1 MSQENIQ
8 ELTLR
13 RASLQSLNQDMENAN
28 GAVEDYI
35 EHLRENGQ
43 EKESSELS
51 TRLKQDEEFNKNFK
65 LAIVETASLL
75 AIIFAKTKDVV
86 VTKDLIKKSKEES
99 FTNMKKMF
107 LEASEK
113 DIAQF
118 SKEFLILSKSET
130 DREIYDMKVHHLE
143 NVKGEDFQMYEEENL
158 SNDNVRKGMVL
169 LSLNSKPYS
178 CKIFECEISSILNNE
193 PTIYT
198 RQSRQCY
205 WCFYTD

>member
-51 TRLKQDEEFNKNFK
+51 TRLKKDEEFNKGFK

-130 DREIYDMKVHHLE
+130 DKEIYDMKVHHLE

-158 SNDNVRKGMVL
+158 SNVL
-169 LSLNSKPYS
+169 TPED
-178 CKIFECEISSILNNE
+178 FESEDE
-193 PTIYT
+193 
-198 RQSRQCY
+198 
-205 WCFYTD
+205 

>member
-51 TRLKQDEEFNKNFK
+51 KRLKKDEEFNKSFK

-130 DREIYDMKVHHLE
+130 DKEIYDMKVHHLE

-158 SNDNVRKGMVL
+158 SNVLTPEDFESEDEYDMEMIKINKIKKKHLDLYEVYRK
-169 LSLNSKPYS
+169 
-178 CKIFECEISSILNNE
+178 EILMQYKGIKGN
-193 PTIYT
+193 
-198 RQSRQCY
+198 
-205 WCFYTD
+205 

>member
-51 TRLKQDEEFNKNFK
+51 TRLKKDEEFNKNFK

-130 DREIYDMKVHHLE
+130 DKEIYDMKVHHLE

-158 SNDNVRKGMVL
+158 SNVLTPEDFESEDEYDMEMIKINKIKKKHLDLYEVYRK
-169 LSLNSKPYS
+169 
-178 CKIFECEISSILNNE
+178 EILMQYKGIKGN
-193 PTIYT
+193 
-198 RQSRQCY
+198 
-205 WCFYTD
+205 

>member
-28 GAVEDYI
+28 EAVEDYI

-51 TRLKQDEEFNKNFK
+51 TRLKKDEEFNKNFK

-130 DREIYDMKVHHLE
+130 DKEIYDMKVHHLE

-158 SNDNVRKGMVL
+158 SNVLTPEDFESEDEYDMEMIKINKIKKKHLDLYEVYRK
-169 LSLNSKPYS
+169 
-178 CKIFECEISSILNNE
+178 EILMQYKGIKGN
-193 PTIYT
+193 
-198 RQSRQCY
+198 
-205 WCFYTD
+205 

>member
-51 TRLKQDEEFNKNFK
+51 TRLKKDEEFNKNFK

-130 DREIYDMKVHHLE
+130 DKEIYDMKVHHLE

-158 SNDNVRKGMVL
+158 SNVLTPEDFESEDEYDMEMIKVNKIKKKHLDLYEVYRK
-169 LSLNSKPYS
+169 
-178 CKIFECEISSILNNE
+178 EILMQYKGIKSN
-193 PTIYT
+193 
-198 RQSRQCY
+198 
-205 WCFYTD
+205 

>member
-51 TRLKQDEEFNKNFK
+51 TRLKKDEEFNKNFK

-130 DREIYDMKVHHLE
+130 DKEIYDMKVHHLE

-158 SNDNVRKGMVL
+158 SNVLTPEDFESEDEYDMEMIKVNKIKKKHLDLYEVYRK
-169 LSLNSKPYS
+169 
-178 CKIFECEISSILNNE
+178 EILMQYKGIKG
-193 PTIYT
+193 T
-198 RQSRQCY
+198 
-205 WCFYTD
+205 

>member
-51 TRLKQDEEFNKNFK
+51 TRLKKDEEFNKSFK

-130 DREIYDMKVHHLE
+130 DKEIYDMKVHHLE

-158 SNDNVRKGMVL
+158 SNVLTPEDFESEDEYDMEMIKINKIKKKHLDLYEVYRK
-169 LSLNSKPYS
+169 
-178 CKIFECEISSILNNE
+178 EILMQYKGIKGN
-193 PTIYT
+193 
-198 RQSRQCY
+198 
-205 WCFYTD
+205 

>member
-51 TRLKQDEEFNKNFK
+51 TRLKKDEEFNKSFK

-130 DREIYDMKVHHLE
+130 DKEIYNMKVHHLE

-158 SNDNVRKGMVL
+158 SNVLTPEDFESEDEYDMEMIKINKIKKKHLDLYEVYRK
-169 LSLNSKPYS
+169 
-178 CKIFECEISSILNNE
+178 EILMQYKGIKGN
-193 PTIYT
+193 
-198 RQSRQCY
+198 
-205 WCFYTD
+205 

>member
-51 TRLKQDEEFNKNFK
+51 TRLKKDEEFNKNFK

-130 DREIYDMKVHHLE
+130 DKEIYDMKVHHLE

-158 SNDNVRKGMVL
+158 SNVLTPEDFESEDEYDMEMIKVNKIKKKHLDLYEVYRK
-169 LSLNSKPYS
+169 
-178 CKIFECEISSILNNE
+178 EILMQYKGIKGN
-193 PTIYT
+193 
-198 RQSRQCY
+198 
-205 WCFYTD
+205 

>member
-51 TRLKQDEEFNKNFK
+51 TRLKKDEEFNKGFK

-107 LEASEK
+107 LKKKKK

-130 DREIYDMKVHHLE
+130 DKEIYDMKVHHLE

-158 SNDNVRKGMVL
+158 SNVLTPEDFESEDEYDMEMIKINKIKKKHLDLYEVYRK
-169 LSLNSKPYS
+169 
-178 CKIFECEISSILNNE
+178 EILMQYKGIKGN
-193 PTIYT
+193 
-198 RQSRQCY
+198 
-205 WCFYTD
+205 

>member
-51 TRLKQDEEFNKNFK
+51 TRLKKDEEFNKSFK

-130 DREIYDMKVHHLE
+130 DKEIYDMKVHHLE

-158 SNDNVRKGMVL
+158 SNVLTPEDFESEDEYDMEMIKVNKIKKKHLDLYEVYRKELKVI
-169 LSLNSKPYS
+169 N
-178 CKIFECEISSILNNE
+178 
-193 PTIYT
+193 
-198 RQSRQCY
+198 
-205 WCFYTD
+205 

>member
-35 EHLRENGQ
+35 EHLRENEQ

-51 TRLKQDEEFNKNFK
+51 TRLKKDEEFNKNFK

-130 DREIYDMKVHHLE
+130 DKEIYDMKVHHLE
-143 NVKGEDFQMYEEENL
+143 NVKGEDFQMYEEEYL
-158 SNDNVRKGMVL
+158 SNVLTPEDFESEDEYDMEMIKVNKIKKKHLDLYEVYRK
-169 LSLNSKPYS
+169 
-178 CKIFECEISSILNNE
+178 EILMQYKGIKGN
-193 PTIYT
+193 
-198 RQSRQCY
+198 
-205 WCFYTD
+205 

>member
-1 MSQENIQ
+1 MSKENIKK
-8 ELTLR
+8 LTLKK
-13 RASLQSLNQDMENAN
+13 ASLKSLNQDMENAN

-51 TRLKQDEEFNKNFK
+51 TRLKKDEEFNKGFK

-130 DREIYDMKVHHLE
+130 DKEIYDMKVHHLE

-158 SNDNVRKGMVL
+158 SNVLTPEDFESEDEYDMEMIKINKIKKKHLDLYEVYRK
-169 LSLNSKPYS
+169 
-178 CKIFECEISSILNNE
+178 EILMQYKGIKGN
-193 PTIYT
+193 
-198 RQSRQCY
+198 
-205 WCFYTD
+205 

>member
-51 TRLKQDEEFNKNFK
+51 TRLKKDEEFNKNFK

-130 DREIYDMKVHHLE
+130 DKEIYDMKVHHLE
-143 NVKGEDFQMYEEENL
+143 NVKGEDFQMYEEEYL
-158 SNDNVRKGMVL
+158 SNVLTPEDFESEDEYDMEMIKVNKIKKKHLDLYEVYRK
-169 LSLNSKPYS
+169 
-178 CKIFECEISSILNNE
+178 EILMQYKGIKGN
-193 PTIYT
+193 
-198 RQSRQCY
+198 
-205 WCFYTD
+205 

>member
-51 TRLKQDEEFNKNFK
+51 TRLKKDEEFNKGFK

-130 DREIYDMKVHHLE
+130 DKEIYDMKVHHLE

-158 SNDNVRKGMVL
+158 SNVLTPEDFESEDEYDMEMIKINKIKKKHLDLYEVYRK
-169 LSLNSKPYS
+169 
-178 CKIFECEISSILNNE
+178 EILMQYKGIKGN
-193 PTIYT
+193 
-198 RQSRQCY
+198 
-205 WCFYTD
+205 

>member
-51 TRLKQDEEFNKNFK
+51 TRLKKDEEFNKSFK

-86 VTKDLIKKSKEES
+86 VTKDLIKKSKE
-99 FTNMKKMF
+99 
-107 LEASEK
+107 L
-113 DIAQF
+113 
-118 SKEFLILSKSET
+118 
-130 DREIYDMKVHHLE
+130 
-143 NVKGEDFQMYEEENL
+143 
-158 SNDNVRKGMVL
+158 
-169 LSLNSKPYS
+169 
-178 CKIFECEISSILNNE
+178 
-193 PTIYT
+193 
-198 RQSRQCY
+198 
-205 WCFYTD
+205 

>member
-51 TRLKQDEEFNKNFK
+51 TRLKKDEEFNKGFK

-130 DREIYDMKVHHLE
+130 DKEIYDMKVHHLE
-143 NVKGEDFQMYEEENL
+143 NVKGEEFQMYEEENL
-158 SNDNVRKGMVL
+158 SNVLTPEDFESEDEYDMEMIKINKIKKKHLDLYEVYRK
-169 LSLNSKPYS
+169 
-178 CKIFECEISSILNNE
+178 EILMQYKGIKGN
-193 PTIYT
+193 
-198 RQSRQCY
+198 
-205 WCFYTD
+205 

>member
-35 EHLRENGQ
+35 EHLRENEQ

-51 TRLKQDEEFNKNFK
+51 TRLKKDEEFNKSFK

-130 DREIYDMKVHHLE
+130 DKEIYDMKVHHLE

-158 SNDNVRKGMVL
+158 SNVLTPEDFESEDEYDMEMIKVNKIKKKHLDLYEVYRK
-169 LSLNSKPYS
+169 
-178 CKIFECEISSILNNE
+178 EILMQYKGIKGN
-193 PTIYT
+193 
-198 RQSRQCY
+198 
-205 WCFYTD
+205 

>member
-51 TRLKQDEEFNKNFK
+51 TKLKKDEEFNKNFK

-130 DREIYDMKVHHLE
+130 DKEIYDMKVHHLE

-158 SNDNVRKGMVL
+158 SNVLTPEDFESEDEYDMEMIKINKIKKKHLDLYEVYRK
-169 LSLNSKPYS
+169 
-178 CKIFECEISSILNNE
+178 EILMQYKGIKGN
-193 PTIYT
+193 
-198 RQSRQCY
+198 
-205 WCFYTD
+205 

>member
-51 TRLKQDEEFNKNFK
+51 TRLKKDEEFNKGFK

-158 SNDNVRKGMVL
+158 SNVLTPEDFESEDEYDMEMIKINKIKKKHLDLYEVYRK
-169 LSLNSKPYS
+169 
-178 CKIFECEISSILNNE
+178 EILMQYKGIKGN
-193 PTIYT
+193 
-198 RQSRQCY
+198 
-205 WCFYTD
+205 

>member
-35 EHLRENGQ
+35 EHLRENEQ

-51 TRLKQDEEFNKNFK
+51 TRLKKDEEFNKSFK

-130 DREIYDMKVHHLE
+130 DKEIYDMKVHHLE

-158 SNDNVRKGMVL
+158 SNVLTPEDFESEDEYDMEMIKINKIKKKHLDLYEVYRK
-169 LSLNSKPYS
+169 
-178 CKIFECEISSILNNE
+178 EILMQYKGIKGN
-193 PTIYT
+193 
-198 RQSRQCY
+198 
-205 WCFYTD
+205 